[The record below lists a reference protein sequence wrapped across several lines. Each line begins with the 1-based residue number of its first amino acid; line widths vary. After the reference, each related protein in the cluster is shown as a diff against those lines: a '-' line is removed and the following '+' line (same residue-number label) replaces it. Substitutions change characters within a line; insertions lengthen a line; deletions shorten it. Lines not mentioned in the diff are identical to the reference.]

1 MNKHTFLLIAALFV
15 TPTISAINWQPI
27 EEQTKNA
34 VVQVHAYG
42 DTTNPLEPF
51 NKNQSDQKWAG
62 SGFFIDEDGYF
73 LTNYHVAGK
82 TKRLEISMPSVSRQR
97 FAAEL
102 VGCKP
107 SRDVALCRLTPAGKT
122 KFEAFLKKEVTG
134 TNGIIP
140 WLPLAQENRL
150 NPAQEIMALGYPLAD
165 EFKRTIGHISG
176 ISSGISVS
184 GNNNMLFCQISAA
197 INSGN
202 SGGPS
207 VNEHGEVVGINTAS
221 AIGVGVEATHYMSP
235 VHTFRH
241 LIEEFKK
248 HRILHF
254 DLGIYFQPTTQN
266 IIDALGCP
274 TSGIYVTHAPAGS
287 FAHSVGFRQGD
298 IIMMINNQALDNDGL
313 ITTDWIDAKVPAT
326 DILEHLEVGAPI
338 EAHVWR
344 NNEALTLHG
353 IMPAYA
359 APTISTAVPEHGHL
373 DYRALGGLVVQP
385 LRANHLELAYDQA
398 SRGINPQLYT
408 FIKNP
413 RNAMSDFIIITRVFN
428 GTQAEHERAL
438 SAGSIITEINDQ
450 PVHTLADFD
459 AQVQATKGDYIT
471 VKTSSGDMAALHIP
485 TLLEEDV
492 ILRDQHRYD
501 EAPCLTTLRSRAA

>member
-1 MNKHTFLLIAALFV
+1 MNKHTLLLIATLFV
-15 TPTISAINWQPI
+15 TPIISAINWHTI

-42 DTTNPLEPF
+42 DTTNALEPF
-51 NKNQSDQKWAG
+51 NKNQNDQKWTG
-62 SGFFIDEDGYF
+62 SAFFIDEDGYF

-82 TKRLEISMPSVSRQR
+82 TKRIEISMPSVSRQR

-122 KFEAFLKKEVTG
+122 KFEAFLKKEVAG
-134 TNGIIP
+134 TNGIIQ
-140 WLPLAQENRL
+140 WLPLAPHNRL
-150 NPAQEIMALGYPLAD
+150 QPVQEVMALGYPLAD
-165 EFKRTIGHISG
+165 EFKRTLGHISG
-176 ISSGISVS
+176 VS
-184 GNNNMLFCQISAA
+184 IDNGMGTLFCQISAA
-197 INSGN
+197 INAGN

-207 VNEHGEVVGINTAS
+207 INEYGQVIGINTAKDYT
-221 AIGVGVEATHYMSP
+221 ADNTGYMSP

-241 LIEEFKK
+241 LIGALKE
-248 HRILHF
+248 HCVLHT
-254 DLGIYFQPTTQN
+254 DLGMYFQPTTQN

-274 TSGIYVTHAPAGS
+274 ASGVYVTHAPTGS
-287 FAHSVGFRQGD
+287 YAYSVGFRQGD
-298 IIMMINNQALDNDGL
+298 IVMMVNGHALDNDGL
-313 ITTDWIDAKVPAT
+313 VTTDWIDAKVPAT

-353 IMPAYA
+353 TMPAYA

-373 DYRALGGLVVQP
+373 NYRALGGIVVQP

-413 RNAMSDFIIITRVFN
+413 VYAMSDFLIITRVFN

-438 SAGSIITEINDQ
+438 KAGSIITEVNDK

-459 AQVQATKGDYIT
+459 AQAQATKGDYMTI
-471 VKTSSGDMAALHIP
+471 KTSSGDVAALHIP
-485 TLLEEDV
+485 TLLEEDE
-492 ILRDQHRYD
+492 ILRDQYRYG
-501 EAPCLTTLRSRAA
+501 EAPCLTALRSHGA